1 LQLIEPIKHTYMKKA
16 INSVRVVLPENPKEM
31 LDLAAVI
38 YEKHQAAG
46 AQSSLSS
53 LNWADL
59 GPKITEAI
67 TFHKEAEELRK
78 QMEKLYEQRNQILE
92 PIDDLVRQSRDL
104 LKVVYRSEPRKIG
117 DYGFVVDNTPATGK
131 TDKA

>member
-1 LQLIEPIKHTYMKKA
+1 MKKA

-38 YEKHQAAG
+38 YEKHLAAG
-46 AQSSLSS
+46 AQSSLTS

-59 GPKITEAI
+59 GPKITDAI
-67 TFHKEAEELRK
+67 KFHNEAEELRK

-92 PIDDLVRQSRDL
+92 PEDDLVKQSRDL
-104 LKVVYRSEPRKIG
+104 LKVVYRSEPRKMG
-117 DYGFVVDNTPATGK
+117 DYGFVVNDTPAAGK

>member
-1 LQLIEPIKHTYMKKA
+1 MKKA

-38 YEKHQAAG
+38 YEKHLAAG

-59 GPKITEAI
+59 GPKITDAI
-67 TFHKEAEELRK
+67 KFHNEAEELRK

-92 PIDDLVRQSRDL
+92 PIDDLVKQSRDL
-104 LKVVYRSEPRKIG
+104 LKVVYRSEPRKMG
-117 DYGFVVDNTPATGK
+117 DYGFVVNDTPATGK